1 MTMDKTVKTLV
12 ILFAL
17 MGLALLGYYWL
28 NQWHTDAVEEAVQ
41 KEKEACLTKIARLEA
56 DVQRL
61 AEEAGLQPQA
71 LPSKADLTPVFGADK
86 PMLAGQ
92 GAVNCKK
99 VTAQTVAFFQY
110 LDSKA
115 YLIWPGINMRAD
127 ELFEDVFNRLA
138 ANPPTNVGEM
148 DNLYNLIRNV
158 THFYRVLGKDRI
170 DLIKEILS
178 SESAVVEP
186 AMAVMFT
193 WMTVCDQADTKTGE
207 PAKLSTLYQ
216 YASFFLNTLGGRG
229 YLLRRDS
236 KLRMLVNYYALRVLD
251 MANDARLNAYGIDLR
266 PHLDYI
272 FYDINNQKGLM
283 YRQRYLSHLAA
294 LKDKYE

>member
-1 MTMDKTVKTLV
+1 MDKTVKTLV
-12 ILFAL
+12 VLFAL

-28 NQWHTDAVEEAVQ
+28 NQWHTQSVEEVLQ
-41 KEKEACLTKIARLEA
+41 KEKEACLKKIARLEA
-56 DVQRL
+56 EVQRL
-61 AEEAGLQPQA
+61 AEEAGLQPQN
-71 LPSKADLTPVFGADK
+71 LSSKADLTPVFGADK
-86 PMLAGQ
+86 PMPTGQ
-92 GAVNCKK
+92 GTVNCKK

-115 YLIWPGINMRAD
+115 YMIWPGINMRAE
-127 ELFEDVFNRLA
+127 ELFEDVFNRMA

-158 THFYRVLGKDRI
+158 THFYRILGKDRI
-170 DLIKEILS
+170 NLIKEILS

-193 WMTVCDQADTKTGE
+193 WITVCDQVNSKSGE
-207 PAKLSTLYQ
+207 PVKLNTLYQ

>member
-1 MTMDKTVKTLV
+1 MDKTVKILV
-12 ILFAL
+12 ILFASV
-17 MGLALLGYYWL
+17 GLALFGYYWL
-28 NQWHTDAVEEAVQ
+28 NQWHTKSIEEALQ
-41 KEKEACLTKIARLEA
+41 KEKETCLKKIASLEA
-56 DVQRL
+56 EVRRL
-61 AEEAGLQPQA
+61 AEEAGLPSQS

-86 PMLAGQ
+86 PMLSGQ
-92 GAVNCKK
+92 DSVNCKK

-115 YLIWPGINMRAD
+115 YLIWPGINMRAE
-127 ELFEDVFNRLA
+127 ELFEDVFDRLA
-138 ANPPTNVGEM
+138 ANPPKNVGEM

-158 THFYRVLGKDRI
+158 THFYRILGKDRI
-170 DLIKEILS
+170 DLIKEILK

-193 WMTVCDQADTKTGE
+193 WMTVCDQADRKTGD
-207 PAKLSTLYQ
+207 PVKLNTLYQ

-236 KLRMLVNYYALRVLD
+236 KLRMLVNYYSLRVLD
-251 MANDARLNAYGIDLR
+251 MANDARINAYGIDLR
-266 PHLDYI
+266 PHLDYV
-272 FYDINNQKGLM
+272 FYDINNQKGLL